1 MTIKEL
7 QKESHDRA
15 RRKGFYDTEPSLLEA
30 LCLIHSEVS
39 EATEC
44 VRDGDLVHRI
54 SMEKPGKPEGL
65 PAEFADIVI
74 RVADTCEFLGI
85 DLEAAIRGKA
95 DYNETRPFRH
105 GKSVR

>member
-15 RRKGFYDTEPSLLEA
+15 KRKGFYDTEPSLLES
-30 LCLIHSEVS
+30 LCLVHSEVS

-44 VRDGDLVHRI
+44 VRDNDLTPRI

-65 PAEFADIVI
+65 PAEFADIII
-74 RVADTCEFLGI
+74 RVCDTAEFMGI
-85 DLEAAIRGKA
+85 DLEAAIRLKS
-95 DYNETRPFRH
+95 DYNETRPIRH
-105 GKSVR
+105 GKTVR